1 LYAYRHKKEMGE
13 LSEKFKEGQYEDR
26 YLKAVG
32 KATRLQTI
40 LDGWVNYAQELSQV
54 RQLQVEH
61 DTTASSVEEGL
72 SQLMSEFERA
82 RGEAATKVGKWCRQT
97 HRMEAEMTQVRQTRF
112 RV

>member
-1 LYAYRHKKEMGE
+1 MSE

-32 KATRLQTI
+32 KAARLQTI

-61 DTTASSVEEGL
+61 DSTAASVEEGL
-72 SQLMSEFERA
+72 GQLLILGKHSIASWA
-82 RGEAATKVGKWCRQT
+82 RPRIQLQRLSAGSTA
-97 HRMEAEMTQVRQTRF
+97 
-112 RV
+112 